1 MATQSPH
8 PSMNSMVVAAAAQQ
22 LSSLDSADSLMQSQ
36 SVMMSTQ
43 EQQETP
49 QDQLSKFVENL

>member
-1 MATQSPH
+1 
-8 PSMNSMVVAAAAQQ
+8 MNSMVVAAAAQQ
-22 LSSLDSADSLMQSQ
+22 LGSLDATDSLMQSQ
-36 SVMMSTQ
+36 SVMMNSQ